1 MPFQTGL
8 FQFRGTMGGVTA
20 DKNGVVRMTPPPRQ
34 ITAERT
40 KENNREFGT
49 AAKQAKVI
57 RSALAP
63 LQIVTRL
70 LPARLTKKVR
80 EGIGLDNTNARGKRI
95 LSKREATIVLPGFQ
109 INDTTNV
116 ESVASIVATVAN
128 GRLTVQRV
136 GGGNPTIQ
144 DFRLPPGATDAE
156 LVGLVSQVNINP
168 EVLQVLNFQTQVST
182 KGQEI
187 TLPPMTVT
195 PNPNKD
201 IITIAAI
208 AVRFFQEVNGSLYP
222 LDNRAYDVGK
232 IVAVL

>member
-1 MPFQTGL
+1 
-8 FQFRGTMGGVTA
+8 MGGVTA
-20 DKNGVVRMTPPPRQ
+20 DKNGVVRMAPPKRE

-40 KENNREFGT
+40 KENNREFGN
-49 AAKQAKVI
+49 ASKQAKVI

-63 LQIVTRL
+63 LEIRAKL
-70 LPARLTKKVR
+70 LAARLTKKVR
-80 EGIGLDNTNARGKRI
+80 EGIGLDNTNPRGERV

-144 DFRLPPGATDAE
+144 DFRLPPGATDVDM
-156 LVGLVSQVNINP
+156 VGLVSQVNINT
-168 EVLQVLNFQTQVST
+168 EVLQVLNIQTSVST
-182 KGQEI
+182 RGQEI
-187 TLPPMTVT
+187 VLPPMTVT

-201 IITIAAI
+201 IITIVAI

-232 IVAVL
+232 IVTVL